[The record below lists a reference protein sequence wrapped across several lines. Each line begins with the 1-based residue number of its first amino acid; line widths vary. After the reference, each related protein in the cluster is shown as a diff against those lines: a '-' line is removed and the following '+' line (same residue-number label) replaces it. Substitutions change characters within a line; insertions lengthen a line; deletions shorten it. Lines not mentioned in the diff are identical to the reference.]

1 MKVFIEMAKD
11 KGYSRESP
19 VPAMNT
25 RNQILVLM
33 GVTEVISKTELWI
46 IKQCPCIPEREERHQ
61 QKESKFQ

>member
-1 MKVFIEMAKD
+1 MKHQIHYRKELHLFHKREKLCYNLMKVFIEMAKD

-33 GVTEVISKTELWI
+33 GVTEVISKTEL
-46 IKQCPCIPEREERHQ
+46 
-61 QKESKFQ
+61 